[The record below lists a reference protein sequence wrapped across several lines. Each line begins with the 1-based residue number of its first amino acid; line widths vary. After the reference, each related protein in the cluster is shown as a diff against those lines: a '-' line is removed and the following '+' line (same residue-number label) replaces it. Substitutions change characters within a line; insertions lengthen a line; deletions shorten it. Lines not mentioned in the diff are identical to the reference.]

1 MRKLLQSMSSLQW
14 MNKKMEEL
22 LRLGIYFTSKFEALN
37 FFVNIVRKEKLFLNT
52 KEMG

>member
-1 MRKLLQSMSSLQW
+1 MRKLLQSISLLQW
-14 MNKKMEEL
+14 MNKKVEWL
-22 LRLGIYFTSKFEALN
+22 LRLGIFFPSKFEALN